1 MNITCYIFVSKQGIG
16 RDLESAWA
24 ISKTWCWQKVLVFVT
39 VNLKY
44 NTIFNWQCKCQ
55 NMAKTVFLIWDR
67 CQGHE
72 RHENKSISDKKIYTK
87 M

>member
-55 NMAKTVFLIWDR
+55 NMTKTVFLIWDL

>member
-44 NTIFNWQCKCQ
+44 NTIFN
-55 NMAKTVFLIWDR
+55 
-67 CQGHE
+67 
-72 RHENKSISDKKIYTK
+72 
-87 M
+87 